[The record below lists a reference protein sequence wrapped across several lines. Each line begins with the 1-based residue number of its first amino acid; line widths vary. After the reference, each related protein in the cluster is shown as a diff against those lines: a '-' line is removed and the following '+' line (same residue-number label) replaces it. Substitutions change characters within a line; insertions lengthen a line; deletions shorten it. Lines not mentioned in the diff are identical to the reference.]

1 MIGMKMAGLAGSAAT
16 AALLV
21 FASPAAA
28 QVQEQTYR
36 FDLPAQGLGSALRA
50 FGQASRQQIIFSEDS
65 VRGRQA
71 AALVGTYTV
80 DEGLKRLLAGSG
92 LSVSRTRSGVITVGN
107 EAARAGDAATDAA
120 DTRDVAELV
129 VTGSRIRRTDTT
141 SAAPVTVLDEQAL
154 TERGYVNLGEML
166 NQVTSNVPSFP
177 ISTTSGFP
185 AGSGQ
190 TSPNLFNLGAG
201 RTLTLL
207 NGRRMVTSA
216 SGLGDRTVDTNVIPS
231 GLVQRVDIVQAGGA
245 AVYGSDAI
253 AGVVNYI
260 LKNDFEGLE
269 LDAQY
274 GESSKGDYPKT
285 FLRATWGKNFAD
297 GRGNIAVDLE
307 YSKTRPLLE
316 YARRRTGE
324 GPRNVPNLAN
334 TSTTDG
340 IPPTVWVFG
349 GRFWSQNY
357 DGVIFQTN
365 TALPSGLL
373 RQNGGAFQFSPG
385 GQVIPYDTGLI
396 QGTSSTAI
404 GGQGLDVRE
413 NSTLAAGVERW
424 NGTVIGHYDITDS
437 IRVSGEFLFGR
448 QEGRDP
454 YGTQQIFR
462 TAGSNAVAFNR
473 NNPFLSP
480 QDVALLS
487 GASPSFASGG
497 NLFVSRRLNI
507 LPTRERFSS
516 TDTWRG
522 LVALD
527 GDFTL
532 ADRNFNWNVSFSR
545 AETEGL
551 QRVWTPNV
559 VNIERA
565 LNAVRSPTGQI
576 VCAVNADANPANDAP
591 GCVPLNPFGSQTA
604 SHEAVAYVSVLQGQN
619 YKNTQDDFLAVLSGD
634 VIQLPG
640 GMAKFSASY
649 EHREESVAFRP
660 FEADLRGL
668 TTTGTAPTNRDGK
681 FNTDEF
687 SGEILVPLVGGDFT
701 LPLVKALEVNGSYRF
716 VDHSLA
722 GKEEVWGI
730 GGVWEVGYGLS
741 LRASKSRNFRAP
753 TLDQLFAPTFA
764 SPGQPLGS
772 DPCDADRINGGPAPA
787 VRLANCQAEWS
798 RNPGYG
804 PLAGFQDPA
813 ENTGLVTVTSGGNAD
828 LRNELSE
835 TVTWGIAFQPSYIP
849 GLTFTVD
856 RIQVDLT
863 DGLSSFTPASFAAT
877 CYDSTTQPVDI
888 CATFQRNAQGWIV
901 AARQTTFN
909 AGKVLYRGEVY
920 NFSYR
925 FPIGRFFDDADF
937 GTLEVATEATH
948 TTRLLTSVTGF
959 DSNRS
964 DGTTAT
970 PDWRV
975 RGDLRYSRGPLR
987 LFYSVYYL
995 PSVKAAFTD
1004 TIETNPV
1011 PIVKAN
1017 YTHTISGQYDYR
1029 NFTFRAG
1036 VNNLTNEMPSFPT
1049 RTYGDIFGRQYFFGV
1064 RARY

>member
-1 MIGMKMAGLAGSAAT
+1 MTMKTWTSLRGSAA
-16 AALLV
+16 AVALLA
-21 FASPAAA
+21 FTSPVAA
-28 QVQEQTYR
+28 QAQEQTYR
-36 FDLPAQGLGSALRA
+36 FDLPAQGMGAALRD
-50 FGQASRQQIIFSEDS
+50 FGQASRQQIIFSEDL
-65 VRGRQA
+65 VRGRKA
-71 AALVGTYTV
+71 PALSGAFTV
-80 DEGLKRLLAGSG
+80 DEGLRRLLAGSG
-92 LSVSRTRSGVITVGN
+92 LTFTRTRSGVITVGN
-107 EAARAGDAATDAA
+107 EPARAA
-120 DTRDVAELV
+120 DPQASANSVAELV
-129 VTGSRIRRTDTT
+129 VTGSRIPRSDTGT
-141 SAAPVTVLDEQAL
+141 AAPVTVLDEEAL
-154 TERGYVNLGEML
+154 TERGFVNVGEML

-207 NGRRMVTSA
+207 NSRRMVTSS

-260 LKNDFEGLE
+260 LKDNFEGLE

-274 GESSKGDYPKT
+274 GESTKGDYPKT
-285 FLRATWGKNFAD
+285 FFRTTFGKNFAD

-316 YARRRTGE
+316 YARRRTAE
-324 GPRNVPNLAN
+324 GPRNVPNPQN

-340 IPPTVWVFG
+340 IPPTMWVFN

-357 DGVIFQTN
+357 DGVIFQAN
-365 TALPSGLL
+365 SALPTGLL

-385 GQVIPYDTGLI
+385 GEVIAYDTGAI
-396 QGTSSTAI
+396 VGTSSTAI

-424 NGTVIGHYDITDS
+424 NGTVIGHYDLTDN
-437 IRVSGEFLFGR
+437 IKLSGEFLYGH

-480 QDVALLS
+480 ASVAALS
-487 GASPSFASGG
+487 AASPSFASGG
-497 NLFVSRRLNI
+497 NLFVSRRFNI
-507 LPTRERFSS
+507 LPTRERFSR
-516 TDTWRG
+516 TDVWRG
-522 LVALD
+522 LAALD
-527 GDFTL
+527 GKFEV
-532 ADRNFNWNVSFSR
+532 AERNFDWSLSFSR
-545 AETEGL
+545 AETKGM

-559 VNIERA
+559 RNIERA
-565 LNAVRSPTGQI
+565 LSATRNAAGQI
-576 VCAVNADANPANDAP
+576 VCTVNADTNPANDAP
-591 GCVPLNPFGSQTA
+591 GCVPLNPFGSGTA
-604 SHEAVAYVSVLQGQN
+604 SVEAIAYVSVLQGQN
-619 YKNTQDDFLAVLSGD
+619 YKNVQDDFLAILGGD
-634 VIQLPG
+634 LIDLPG
-640 GMAKFSASY
+640 GTAKFSASY

-660 FEADLRGL
+660 FEADLLGL
-668 TTTGTAPTNRDGK
+668 TTTGTAPINRDGV

-687 SGEILVPLVGGDFT
+687 AGEVLVPLVGGDFT
-701 LPLVKALEVNGSYRF
+701 LPLVESLEFSGSYRW
-716 VDHSLA
+716 VNHSFA
-722 GKEEVWGI
+722 GKQKVWGI
-730 GGVWEVGYGLS
+730 GGLWEVGYGLTM
-741 LRASKSRNFRAP
+741 RASKSRNFRAP
-753 TLDQLFAPTFA
+753 TLDQLFAPTFS

-772 DPCDADRINGGPAPA
+772 DPCDADRINAGSAPA
-787 VRLANCQAEWS
+787 TRLANCQAEWA
-798 RNPGYG
+798 RNPSYG

-813 ENTGLVTVTSGGNAD
+813 ENTGLVTVTSGGNSN
-828 LRNELSE
+828 LKNELSE
-835 TVTWGIAFQPSYIP
+835 TVTWGFAFQPSYIP
-849 GLTFTVD
+849 GLTFTAD

-863 DGLSSFTPASFAAT
+863 DGLSAFTPASFAAT
-877 CYDSTTQPVDI
+877 CYDSSPQPADL
-888 CATFQRNAQGWIV
+888 CANFTRNSQGWII

-937 GTLEVATEATH
+937 GTLEFAAEGTH

-959 DSNRS
+959 DRNRS

-1017 YTHTISGQYDYR
+1017 YTHTLSGQYEYG
-1029 NFTFRAG
+1029 NVTFRAG

>member
-1 MIGMKMAGLAGSAAT
+1 MMGIKLAGLGGSAAA

-21 FASPAAA
+21 FAGPAAA
-28 QVQEQTYR
+28 QVQQQTYR
-36 FDLPAQGLGSALRA
+36 FDVPAQNLGGALRV
-50 FGQASRQQIIFSEDS
+50 FGQASRQQIIFAEDD
-65 VRGRQA
+65 VRGKTSP
-71 AALVGTYTV
+71 ALVGSFTA
-80 DEGLKRLLAGSG
+80 DEGLQRLLAGSG
-92 LSVSRTRSGVITVGN
+92 LSVRRTAAGVIYVGRDG
-107 EAARAGDAATDAA
+107 AASAGANASAAASQE
-120 DTRDVAELV
+120 VAEVL
-129 VTGSRIRRTDTT
+129 VTGSRIPRTST
-141 SAAPVTVLDEQAL
+141 STAAPVTILDDEAI

-177 ISTTSGFP
+177 ISVTSGFP
-185 AGSGQ
+185 AGSGA

-207 NGRRMVTSA
+207 NGRRMVTSS
-216 SGLGDRTVDTNVIPS
+216 SGLGDRTVDTNVIPT
-231 GLVQRVDIVQAGGA
+231 GLIQRVDIVQAGGA

-260 LKNDFEGLE
+260 LKDSFEGLE

-274 GESSKGDYPKT
+274 GESTKGDYPRT
-285 FLRATWGKNFAD
+285 FLRATWGKNFAE

-316 YARRRTGE
+316 YARRRTAE

-334 TSTTDG
+334 RTTTDG
-340 IPPTVWVFG
+340 IPPTVWVFNG
-349 GRFWSQNY
+349 HFWSQNY

-365 TALPSGLL
+365 TSLPTGLL
-373 RQNGGAFQFSPG
+373 RLNGGALQFSPG

-424 NGTVIGHYDITDS
+424 NGTVIGRYDLTDS
-437 IRVSGEFLFGR
+437 IRLSGELLVGR

-473 NNPFLSP
+473 NNPFLSA
-480 QDVALLS
+480 QDIATLS
-487 GASPSFASGG
+487 AASPTFAAGG
-497 NLFVSRRLNI
+497 NLFVSRRFNI
-507 LPTRERFSS
+507 LPTRERYSRTETF
-516 TDTWRG
+516 RG

-527 GDFTL
+527 GDF
-532 ADRNFNWNVSFSR
+532 AFAERNFNWSLSYSR
-545 AETEGL
+545 AETDGT

-559 VNIERA
+559 QTIDRA
-565 LNAVRSPTGQI
+565 LNATRNAAGQI
-576 VCAVNADANPANDAP
+576 VCSINADANPANDDP
-591 GCVPLNPFGSQTA
+591 RCVPLNPFGSQTA
-604 SHEAVAYVSVLQGQN
+604 SQEAILYVSVLQGQN
-619 YKNTQDDFLAVLSGD
+619 YKNTQDAFLAVMSGD
-634 VIQLPG
+634 VINLPAG
-640 GMAKFSASY
+640 PAKFSVSY
-649 EHREESVAFRP
+649 EHRAESVAFRP

-668 TTTGTAPTNRDGK
+668 TTTGTAPINRDGE

-687 SGEILVPLVGGDFT
+687 AGELLVPVLGGDFT
-701 LPLVKALEVNGSYRF
+701 LPFVEALEFSGSYRF

-722 GKEEVWGI
+722 GKEEVWGV
-730 GGVWEVGYGLS
+730 GGRWEVGYGLS
-741 LRASKSRNFRAP
+741 FRASKSRNFRAP

-764 SPGQPLGS
+764 APGNPIGT

-787 VRLANCQAEWS
+787 TRLANCQAEWA
-798 RNPGYG
+798 RNPGYD
-804 PLAGFQDPA
+804 PLVGFQDPA
-813 ENTGLVTVTSGGNAD
+813 ENTGLVTITSGGNPN

-835 TVTWGIAFQPSYIP
+835 TVTWGISFQPSYIP
-849 GLTFTVD
+849 GLTFTAD

-863 DGLSSFTPASFAAT
+863 DGLSAFTPASFLAT
-877 CYDSTTQPVDI
+877 CYDSSPQPADI
-888 CATFQRNAQGWIV
+888 CATFQRNAMGHII

-937 GTLEVATEATH
+937 GTLEIAAEATH

-959 DSNRS
+959 DSSRS

-975 RGDLRYSRGPLR
+975 RGDLRYSKGPLR

-1004 TIETNPV
+1004 TIETNPIPV
-1011 PIVKAN
+1011 VKAN
-1017 YTHTISGQYDYR
+1017 YTHTISAAYEWENY
-1029 NFTFRAG
+1029 TFRAG

-1049 RTYGDIFGRQYFFGV
+1049 RTYGDIFGRQFFVGV